1 MALRLVFADD
11 NYLVREGTAAL
22 LARSPELV
30 VVALAQDLEELLDAV
45 ERHRPDVVLTDIRMP
60 PTWTAEG
67 IEAARRIRREN
78 PGVGVVVLSQY
89 AEDAYAVDLLKEGAG
104 GLGYLLKER
113 ISQLE
118 QLVTA
123 LRAVAQ
129 GDSVIDAKV
138 VEALVARRPADTG
151 PLAELAPRELDVLR
165 EMATGKSNQAIA
177 RTLFLSERAVEKNIN
192 AVFTKLSLG
201 HEPDVN
207 RRVRAVLTFLDATG
221 QG

>member
-1 MALRLVFADD
+1 MVLRLVFAED

-22 LARSPELV
+22 LARSPELEV
-30 VVALAQDLEELLDAV
+30 AALAAALDELLAAV
-45 ERHRPDVVLTDIRMP
+45 GRHLPDVVLTDIRMP
-60 PTWTAEG
+60 PTWTTEG
-67 IEAARRIRREN
+67 VDAARRIRAEQPRI
-78 PGVGVVVLSQY
+78 GVVVLSQY

-113 ISQLE
+113 VSQLE
-118 QLVTA
+118 QVVSA
-123 LRAVAQ
+123 LRAVAA

-151 PLAELAPRELDVLR
+151 PLGELAPRELDVLR
-165 EMATGKSNQAIA
+165 EMASGKSNQAIA

-201 HEPDVN
+201 AEPDGN
-207 RRVRAVLTFLDATG
+207 RRVQAVLTFLDATG
-221 QG
+221 AT